1 MKLCVQGKRK
11 GRIRLNSI
19 QGEGERGNE
28 GKKKREHQVYRW
40 SLGEKG
46 ENGIKRD
53 KLRDKERERE
63 SERERPTSIL

>member
-28 GKKKREHQVYRW
+28 G
-40 SLGEKG
+40 EKEEG
-46 ENGIKRD
+46 KIGSTD
-53 KLRDKERERE
+53 GH
-63 SERERPTSIL
+63 